1 MKIDKNRRLL
11 LNVIK
16 SCRKVLTSDG
26 EIIITLCKG
35 KNYGLRKSF

>member
-11 LNVIK
+11 LNIIK
-16 SCRKVLTSDG
+16 SSRKVVAEDG

-35 KNYGLRKSF
+35 EL